1 MGFQQGLSGLNSSSR
16 ALDDISNNVANAS
29 TVGYKGATSLFADM
43 YASAMTGGSGGLQI
57 GIGSRTSGIAQSF
70 AQGNVTTTGRA
81 LDMAINGNGFFR
93 LERSDGTTAYS
104 RNGQFNVDRDG
115 FVINTGGDRLT
126 GYAVIDS
133 ESNPSLFAG
142 EPSAI
147 YIDTSNMAPRET
159 TAASLGL
166 NLDSREQ
173 NPLNQDPPGSDITD
187 FLSSGTLNPVSIPA
201 DSYNYTTSMTVYDS
215 LSNSSQMNLFFVRQP
230 DVAGVSPNTW
240 SVYGRLSN
248 DVIPDPTNP
257 AVSTGPELELL
268 GAIEY
273 NAFGVPTGSTDAGGA
288 PTAAIGQFDFARTA
302 AQLGTGADD
311 MQFTLDLGAS
321 TQWNA
326 GSAVTTAPRQDGYTT
341 GSLNGIAMSSD
352 GTLQGS
358 YSNDLVRDLARVT
371 LADFANNQ
379 GLVSLGG
386 NLWGETRD
394 SGQPTLGTAETGT
407 FGRLTSGQVE
417 ESNVDLTQELVDMIV
432 QQRNYQANAQS
443 IKTQDALLQT
453 LVNLR

>member
-16 ALDDISNNVANAS
+16 ALDVISNNVANAS

-57 GIGSRTSGIAQSF
+57 GIGSRAAGIAQSF
-70 AQGNVTTTGRA
+70 TQGNVATTGRA
-81 LDMAINGNGFFR
+81 LDLAINGNGFFR

-115 FVINTGGDRLT
+115 FVINAGGDRLT
-126 GYAVIDS
+126 GYAAIDS
-133 ESNPSLFAG
+133 ESEPSLFAG

-159 TAASLGL
+159 TVASLGL

-173 NPLNQDPPGSDITD
+173 NPLDQDPEGSEITN
-187 FLSSGTLNPVSIPA
+187 FLNSVSIPA

-215 LSNSSQMNLFFVRQP
+215 LGNASQMNLFFVRDP

-248 DVIPDPTNP
+248 DVIPDPANP
-257 AVSTGPELELL
+257 SVSTGQALELL
-268 GAIEY
+268 GSIEY
-273 NAFGVPTGSTDAGGA
+273 NAFGVPVASFDKDDNA
-288 PTAAIGQFDFARTA
+288 TAVIGQFDFGRTA

-311 MQFTLDLGAS
+311 MEFSLALGAS

-341 GSLNGIAMSSD
+341 GSLNGIVMSSD
-352 GTLQGS
+352 GTLQGT

-379 GLVSLGG
+379 GLASLGG